1 MLKMIKKHFAALLAG
16 SLLLVVLFALT
27 AAISYRLGERHISEL
42 VLHSSTVPDGKI
54 TATPPPNYDETIAN
68 LREERDR
75 LSNDYDSACYNYQAL
90 YDAYDALYA
99 KAGASSGQEKIV
111 RPDSARGNEV
121 SCYR

>member
-1 MLKMIKKHFAALLAG
+1 MLKMIKKHLIALLAG
-16 SLLLVVLFALT
+16 SILLVGLFVIT
-27 AAISYRLGERHISEL
+27 AAVSYRLGERHISEL
-42 VLHSSTVPDGKI
+42 ILHSDVPDGDL
-54 TATPPPNYDETIAN
+54 TPTPPTDYSKTISN
-68 LREERDR
+68 LQNDLNR

-99 KAGASSGQEKIV
+99 KAGASSGQEKII